1 MMRNVIARASV
12 PFLVFAALFLARP
25 DMAEAIEIQRVVSPG
40 GIEAWLVE
48 DHKNPII
55 TLSASFE
62 GGAAADPD
70 GKEGLAVLTASL
82 LDEGAGPYDSDA
94 FRRKLED
101 MVIGLSFSARTD
113 SFSASLQTLTENSGE
128 AFDLLRLAMTEAR
141 FDIEPVERIR
151 AQIAAGLKRSE
162 NRPQTI
168 ASRVWWRAAFPDHS
182 YGRPSRGTVESV
194 GRVTT
199 ADMKTFAERVLT
211 RGSLKLGIVGD
222 ITPARLGTLLDKTFG
237 TLPES
242 RVATQPVPAKLA
254 AIGETFVVQ
263 SSVPQSVVVFGHRG
277 ITRDDPDRF
286 AASILMEIMA
296 GGFGSRLTE
305 EIREKRGL
313 TYGIYAY
320 ALPLEDAQMIMGG
333 VSTRNDRVAE
343 TVRLVREIWEEM
355 ALSGPTEEEVR
366 DAKTYINGSFPMRLT
381 SSRPIAGLLVSLQRN
396 GRPIDYLDHREER
409 INAVTMADLKR
420 VAKRLFLTDEL
431 TFSVVGQPKGLTATA
446 PAPEP
451 RS

>member
-1 MMRNVIARASV
+1 MRTLFTRAFV
-12 PFLVFAALFLARP
+12 PFLIFATLLLARP
-25 DMAEAIEIQRVVSPG
+25 GMAEAIEIQRVVSPG

-55 TLSASFE
+55 TLSASFA
-62 GGAAADPD
+62 GGAAADPE
-70 GKEGLAVLTASL
+70 GKEGLAVLTASV

-101 MVIGLSFSARTD
+101 MVIGLRFNARND
-113 SFSASLQTLTENSGE
+113 SFGASLQTLTENSDE
-128 AFDLLRLAMTEAR
+128 AFDLLRLAMTEPR
-141 FDIEPVERIR
+141 FDAGPVERIR
-151 AQIAAGLKRSE
+151 AQIVAGLKRNE

-168 ASRVWWRAAFPDHS
+168 ASRVWWRAAFPDHP
-182 YGRPSRGTVESV
+182 YGRPSSGTVESA
-194 GRVTT
+194 GRITT
-199 ADMKTFAERVLT
+199 ADMQAFAKRVLT
-211 RGSLKLGIVGD
+211 RGSLKVGVVGD
-222 ITPARLGTLLDKTFG
+222 VTPERLGLLLDKTFG
-237 TLPES
+237 ALPENGT
-242 RVATQPVPAKLA
+242 ATPAVPAEPA
-254 AIGETFVVQ
+254 AIGETFVVE
-263 SSVPQSVVVFGHRG
+263 SPVPQSVVVFGHRG
-277 ITRDDPDRF
+277 IPRDDPDRF

-296 GGFGSRLTE
+296 GGFGSRLTN

-320 ALPLEDAQMIMGG
+320 TLPLEDAQMIMGG
-333 VSTRNDRVAE
+333 VSTRNDKVAE
-343 TVRLVREIWEEM
+343 TVRLVREIWAEM
-355 ALSGPTEEEVR
+355 AQNGPTEEEVR

-381 SSRPIAGLLVSLQRN
+381 SSRPIAGLLVSLQRD
-396 GRPIDYLDHREER
+396 GRSIDYLDGRADR
-409 INAVTMADLKR
+409 IDAVTMTDLKR

>member
-1 MMRNVIARASV
+1 MRSVIARASV
-12 PFLVFAALFLARP
+12 PFLIFAALLLVRP
-25 DMAEAIEIQRVVSPG
+25 GIAEAIEIQRIVSPG

-101 MVIGLSFSARTD
+101 MVIGLGFSARND
-113 SFSASLQTLTENSGE
+113 SFGASLQTLTENSDE
-128 AFDLLRLAMTEAR
+128 AFDLLRLAMTEPR
-141 FDIEPVERIR
+141 FDTEPVERIR
-151 AQIAAGLKRSE
+151 AQIVAGLKRSE
-162 NRPQTI
+162 NRPQAI
-168 ASRVWWRAAFPDHS
+168 ASRIWWRAAFPHHP
-182 YGRPSRGTVESV
+182 YGRPSGGTVESV
-194 GRVTT
+194 GHVTT
-199 ADMKTFAERVLT
+199 ADMKAFAGRVLT
-211 RGSLKLGIVGD
+211 RGSLKIGVVGD
-222 ITPARLGTLLDKTFG
+222 IAPERLGTLLDKTFG

-242 RVATQPVPAKLA
+242 GPSTPPVPAKPA

-263 SSVPQSVVVFGHRG
+263 NPVPQSVVVFGHRG
-277 ITRDDPDRF
+277 IPRNDPDRF

-320 ALPLEDAQMIMGG
+320 TLPLEDAQMIMGG
-333 VSTRNDRVAE
+333 VSTRNDKVAE
-343 TVRLVREIWEEM
+343 TVGLVREIWAEM
-355 ALSGPTEEEVR
+355 ALNGPTEEEVR

-381 SSRPIAGLLVSLQRN
+381 SSRPIAGLLVSLQRD
-396 GRPIDYLDHREER
+396 GRAIDYLDGREDR

-420 VAKRLFLTDEL
+420 VAKRLFLADEL
-431 TFSVVGQPKGLTATA
+431 TFSVVGQPQGLTATA

>member
-1 MMRNVIARASV
+1 MRTLFARASV
-12 PFLVFAALFLARP
+12 PFLVFAVLLLVRP
-25 DMAEAIEIQRVVSPG
+25 GMAEAIEIQRVVSPG

-62 GGAAADPD
+62 GGAAADPE
-70 GKEGLAVLTASL
+70 GKEGLAVLTSSL
-82 LDEGAGPYDSDA
+82 LDEGAGSYDSDA

-101 MVIGLSFSARTD
+101 LVIGLGFSAGQD
-113 SFSASLQTLTENSGE
+113 NFGASLQTLTENTDT
-128 AFDLLRLAMTEAR
+128 AFELLRLAMTEPR
-141 FDIEPVERIR
+141 FDAEPVERIR
-151 AQIAAGLKRSE
+151 AQIIAGLKRSE

-168 ASRVWWRAAFPDHS
+168 ASRVWWQAAFPDHP

-199 ADMKTFAERVLT
+199 EDMKAFAKRVLT
-211 RGSLKLGIVGD
+211 RSGMKIGVVGD
-222 ITPARLGTLLDKTFG
+222 ITPERLGTLLDRTFG
-237 TLPES
+237 ALPETGVS
-242 RVATQPVPAKLA
+242 IPPVPAKPA
-254 AIGETFVVQ
+254 AIGETFVVE
-263 SSVPQSVVVFGHRG
+263 SPVPQSVVVFGHRG
-277 ITRDDPDRF
+277 IARDDPDRF
-286 AASILMEIMA
+286 AAAILMEVMA

-320 ALPLEDAQMIMGG
+320 TLPLEDTELVMGG
-333 VSTRNDRVAE
+333 VSTRNDKVAE
-343 TVRLVREIWEEM
+343 TVGLVREIWAEM
-355 ALSGPTEEEVR
+355 AANGPTEEEVS
-366 DAKTYINGSFPMRLT
+366 DAKTYLNGSFPMRLT

-396 GRPIDYLDHREER
+396 GRPIDYLDGRVER

-420 VAKRLFLTDEL
+420 VAKRLFLADEL
-431 TFSVVGQPKGLTATA
+431 TFSVVGQPKGVTPTAS
-446 PAPEP
+446 APEP

>member
-1 MMRNVIARASV
+1 MRDMFGRAAL
-12 PFLVFAALFLARP
+12 PFLVFAAFLLVRP
-25 DMAEAIEIQRVVSPG
+25 GMAQAIEIQRVVSPA

-55 TLSASFE
+55 TLSASFA
-62 GGAAADPD
+62 GGASEDPE

-82 LDEGAGPYDSDA
+82 LDEGAGPYDSDT

-101 MVIGLSFSARTD
+101 MVIGLGFNAGRD
-113 SFSASLQTLTENSGE
+113 SFGASLRTLTENSDE
-128 AFDLLRLAMTEAR
+128 AFDLLRLAMTEPR
-141 FDIEPVERIR
+141 FDREPVERIR
-151 AQIAAGLKRSE
+151 AQIVAGLKRSE

-168 ASRVWWRAAFPDHS
+168 AGRVWWRAAFPDHP
-182 YGRPSRGTVESV
+182 YGRPSGGTAESV
-194 GRVTT
+194 KQITP
-199 ADMKTFAERVLT
+199 ADMQAFAGRVLT
-211 RGSLKLGIVGD
+211 RQKLKIGVVGD
-222 ITPARLGTLLDKTFG
+222 ITPDRLSMLLDRTFAV
-237 TLPES
+237 LPGS
-242 RVATQPVPAKLA
+242 DSAKPPAPTKLA
-254 AIGETFVVQ
+254 AVGETFVVQ
-263 SSVPQSVVVFGHRG
+263 SPVPQSVVVFGHRG
-277 ITRDDPDRF
+277 ISRDDPDRF

-313 TYGIYAY
+313 TYGIQAY
-320 ALPLEDAQMIMGG
+320 TLPLENAQLVMGG
-333 VSTRNDRVAE
+333 VSTRNDKVAE
-343 TVRLVREIWEEM
+343 TVGLVREIWAGM
-355 ALSGPTEEEVR
+355 AQNGPTEQEVR

-420 VAKRLFLTDEL
+420 VATRLFLPDEL
-431 TFSVVGQPKGLTATA
+431 TFAIVGQPKGVSATA
-446 PAPEP
+446 PVPAP

>member
-1 MMRNVIARASV
+1 MRTLFAWASV
-12 PFLVFAALFLARP
+12 PFLVFAVLLLVRP
-25 DMAEAIEIQRVVSPG
+25 GMAEAIEIQRVVSPG

-62 GGAAADPD
+62 GGAAADPE
-70 GKEGLAVLTASL
+70 GKEGLAVLTSSL
-82 LDEGAGPYDSDA
+82 LDEGAGSYDSDA

-101 MVIGLSFSARTD
+101 LVIGLGFSAGQD
-113 SFSASLQTLTENSGE
+113 NFGASLQTLTENTDT
-128 AFDLLRLAMTEAR
+128 AFELLRLAMTEPR
-141 FDIEPVERIR
+141 FDAEPVERIR
-151 AQIAAGLKRSE
+151 AQIIAGLKRSE

-168 ASRVWWRAAFPDHS
+168 ASRVWWQAAFPDHP

-199 ADMKTFAERVLT
+199 EDMKAFAKRVLT
-211 RGSLKLGIVGD
+211 RSGMKIGVVGD
-222 ITPARLGTLLDKTFG
+222 ITPERLGTLLDRTFG
-237 TLPES
+237 ALPETGVS
-242 RVATQPVPAKLA
+242 IPPVPAKSA
-254 AIGETFVVQ
+254 AIGETFVVE
-263 SSVPQSVVVFGHRG
+263 SPVPQSVVVFGHRG
-277 ITRDDPDRF
+277 IARDDPDRF
-286 AASILMEIMA
+286 AAAILMEVMA

-320 ALPLEDAQMIMGG
+320 TLPLEDTELVMGG
-333 VSTRNDRVAE
+333 VSTRNDKVAE
-343 TVRLVREIWEEM
+343 TVGLVREIWAEM
-355 ALSGPTEEEVR
+355 AANGPTEEEVS
-366 DAKTYINGSFPMRLT
+366 DAKTYLNGSFPMRLT

-396 GRPIDYLDHREER
+396 GRPIDYLDGRVER

-420 VAKRLFLTDEL
+420 VAKRLFLADEL
-431 TFSVVGQPKGLTATA
+431 TFSVVGQPKGVTPTAS
-446 PAPEP
+446 APEP

>member
-1 MMRNVIARASV
+1 
-12 PFLVFAALFLARP
+12 
-25 DMAEAIEIQRVVSPG
+25 
-40 GIEAWLVE
+40 
-48 DHKNPII
+48 
-55 TLSASFE
+55 
-62 GGAAADPD
+62 
-70 GKEGLAVLTASL
+70 
-82 LDEGAGPYDSDA
+82 YDSDA